1 MKGNT
6 PNNLLFTGPPGC
18 GKTTLVQRIVTQI
31 RVPKT
36 GFYTQ
41 EIREQGRRVG
51 FAIVTLD
58 GHQAVMAHVDI
69 QSPHR
74 VGRYGVDVAAIDH
87 MAVPSLS
94 PQSPD
99 NVIVIDEIGKME
111 LFSNL
116 FRKAVIH
123 VLNSP
128 NPIIGTISL
137 KGGRFIQAIKEQ
149 PDVTVVM
156 VSRENRGE
164 LFNFWSNQFPD
175 RGKDF

>member
-1 MKGNT
+1 
-6 PNNLLFTGPPGC
+6 
-18 GKTTLVQRIVTQI
+18 
-31 RVPKT
+31 
-36 GFYTQ
+36 
-41 EIREQGRRVG
+41 
-51 FAIVTLD
+51 
-58 GHQAVMAHVDI
+58 
-69 QSPHR
+69 
-74 VGRYGVDVAAIDH
+74 
-87 MAVPSLS
+87 
-94 PQSPD
+94 
-99 NVIVIDEIGKME
+99 VIVIDEIGKME